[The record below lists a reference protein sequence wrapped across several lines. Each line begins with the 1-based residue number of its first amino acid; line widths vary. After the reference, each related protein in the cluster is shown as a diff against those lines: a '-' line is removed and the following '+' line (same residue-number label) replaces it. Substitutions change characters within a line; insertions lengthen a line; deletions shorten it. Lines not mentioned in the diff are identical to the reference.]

1 MPPTKTVLLVEDQIT
16 LAEVYRVR
24 LTAEG
29 YQVWIATDG
38 HAAVDLAIQL
48 LPDLILL
55 DIMLPKMS
63 GFDVLEALRSHPNL
77 AQTKVIVMSALAEKV
92 DQQRGQ
98 RLGVVN
104 WLIKSQSTL
113 EEAVNTIRA
122 ALGPARQSPSPA

>member
-24 LTAEG
+24 LAAEG

-38 HAAVDLAIQL
+38 HAAVDLALQL
-48 LPDLILL
+48 SPDLILL

-63 GFDVLEALRSHPNL
+63 GFDVLETLRRHPNL

-113 EEAVNTIRA
+113 EEAVNTIRT
-122 ALGPARQSPSPA
+122 ALDPGQQLPSPA